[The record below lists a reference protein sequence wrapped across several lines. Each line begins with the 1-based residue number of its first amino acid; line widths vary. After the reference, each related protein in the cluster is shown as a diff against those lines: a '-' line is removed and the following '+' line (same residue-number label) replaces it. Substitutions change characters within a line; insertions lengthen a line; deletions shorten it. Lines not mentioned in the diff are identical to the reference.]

1 MKKLFR
7 GSFVV
12 AAALFLAACAST
24 PPNPFVGV
32 WDISID
38 TPVGVMGANLNIAP
52 DLTGNMSSDDLG
64 GATPLDNI
72 SVVDNAVSFSA
83 SVDAQGMTLTL
94 NFEGTIAGD
103 TLAGNFDTEFGA
115 IPVTGVRQ

>member
-1 MKKLFR
+1 MKKLLT

-32 WDISID
+32 WNISID

-52 DLTGNMSSDDLG
+52 DLTGNMSSNDL
-64 GATPLDNI
+64 GATPLENI
-72 SVVDNAVSFSA
+72 TVVDNAVTFSA
-83 SVDAQGMTLTL
+83 NVSAQGMALTL
-94 NFEGTIAGD
+94 DFSGTIAGD

-115 IPVTGVRQ
+115 IPVTGTRQ

>member
-1 MKKLFR
+1 MKKLSM
-7 GSFVV
+7 GSIIV

-38 TPVGVMGANLNIAP
+38 SPVGVMEANLNIAP
-52 DLTGNMSSDDLG
+52 DLTGNMSSGDL
-64 GATPLDNI
+64 GATPLENI
-72 SVVDNAVSFSA
+72 SVVDNAVSFTA
-83 SVDAQGMTLTL
+83 NVDAQGMMLTL
-94 NFEGTIAGD
+94 NFSGTIAGD
-103 TLAGNFDTEFGA
+103 ALAGNFDTEFGA